1 MQLKMYQVD
10 AFASRVF
17 EGNPAAIC
25 PLPAWL
31 DAAVMQAIAQEN
43 NLSETAFCVAD
54 GAAFQLRWFTPNQEV
69 DLCGHA
75 TLATA
80 HVLYGHLGYGQPQV
94 VFHTRSGALSVA
106 RQGDAL
112 VMDFPAIPAQPCPA
126 PTALVEGLGCAPI
139 EVRAA
144 ADYLAV
150 LDDPEQVRQLVPD
163 LAALSRLDR
172 RGVCVT
178 APGRNGVD
186 FVSRFFA
193 PKYGIPE
200 DPVTGSVHC
209 MLAPYWAR
217 RLGKTRLQAR
227 QVSARGGDVLCELQG
242 ERVLL
247 SGRAVTYMVAEISLP

>member
-17 EGNPAAIC
+17 EGNPASIC

-31 DAAVMQAIAQEN
+31 DVDVMQAIAEEN
-43 NLSETAFCVAD
+43 NLSETAFFVAD
-54 GAAFQLRWFTPNQEV
+54 GEAFQLRWFTPNKEV

-80 HVLYGHLGYGQPQV
+80 HVLYTQLGYSQAQA
-94 VFHTRSGALSVA
+94 VFHTRSGALTVA
-106 RQGDAL
+106 RQGDLL
-112 VMDFPAIPAQPCPA
+112 VMDFPAIPAQPCAP
-126 PTALVEGLGCAPI
+126 PTALIEGLGCAPI

-144 ADYLAV
+144 DDYLVV
-150 LDDPEQVRQLVPD
+150 LDDPEQVRHLAPD
-163 LAALSRLDR
+163 MAALSRLDR

-178 APGRNGVD
+178 APGHDVD

-193 PKYGIPE
+193 PKYGVPE
-200 DPVTGSVHC
+200 DPVTGSAHC
-209 MLAPYWAR
+209 MLTPYWAA
-217 RLGKTRLQAR
+217 RLGKARLQAR
-227 QVSARGGDVLCELQG
+227 QVSARGGDVLCELRG

-247 SGRAVTYMVAEISLP
+247 SGRAVTYMVAEVSLP

>member
-1 MQLKMYQVD
+1 MQLQMYQVD

-31 DAAVMQAIAQEN
+31 DDSVMQAIAQEN
-43 NLSETAFCVAD
+43 NLSETAFFVPSEK
-54 GAAFQLRWFTPNQEV
+54 GFQLRWFTPNREV

-80 HVLYGHLGYGQPQV
+80 HVLYEHLGYAQSRL
-94 VFHTRSGALSVA
+94 VFSTRSGDLTVA
-106 RQGDAL
+106 KQGGLL
-112 VMDFPAIPAQPCPA
+112 VMDFPAISPEPCQ
-126 PTALVEGLGCAPI
+126 
-139 EVRAA
+139 AA
-144 ADYLAV
+144 AALLEGIGGQALEVLAADDYLVV
-150 LDDPEQVRQLVPD
+150 LASEEQVRQLAPD
-163 LAALSRLDR
+163 MAALSSLDR

-178 APGRNGVD
+178 APGKDVD

-200 DPVTGSVHC
+200 DPVTGSAHC
-209 MLAPYWAR
+209 MLAPYWAG

-227 QVSARGGDVLCELQG
+227 QISPRGGEVLCELHG

-247 SGRAVTYMVAEISLP
+247 SGKAVTYMVAEVSLP

>member
-1 MQLKMYQVD
+1 MQLRMYQVD

-25 PLPAWL
+25 PLSAWL
-31 DAAVMQAIAQEN
+31 PDALMQAIAGEHNQ
-43 NLSETAFCVAD
+43 SETAFFVAD
-54 GAAFQLRWFTPNQEV
+54 GEGFRLRWFTPRREV

-75 TLATA
+75 TLAAA
-80 HVLYGHLGYGQPQV
+80 HVLYAHLGFDRPLA

-106 RQGDAL
+106 RRGEAL

-126 PTALVEGLGCAPI
+126 PAALAEGLGRAPL
-139 EVRAA
+139 EVRGAG
-144 ADYLAV
+144 DYLAV
-150 LDDPEQVRQLVPD
+150 LEDPEQVLQLAPD
-163 LAALSRLDR
+163 MAALARLDR

-178 APGRNGVD
+178 APGSQGVD

-200 DPVTGSVHC
+200 DPVTGSAHC
-209 MLAPYWAR
+209 MLAPYWAG

-227 QVSARGGDVLCELQG
+227 QLSARGGEVGCELRG
-242 ERVLL
+242 DRVLL
-247 SGRAVTYMVAEISLP
+247 LGRAVTYMTAEVSLP

>member
-1 MQLKMYQVD
+1 MKLRMYQVD
-10 AFASRVF
+10 AFASQVF

-31 DAAVMQAIAQEN
+31 DDAVMQAIAQEN
-43 NLSETAFCVAD
+43 NLSETAFFVAD
-54 GAAFQLRWFTPNQEV
+54 GEDFQLRWFTPNQEV

-80 HVLYGHLGYGQPQV
+80 HVLYAQLAYVRPQA
-94 VFHTRSGALSVA
+94 VFHTRGGVLTVA

-112 VMDFPAIPAQPCPA
+112 VMDFPALAAQPCAAPA
-126 PTALVEGLGCAPI
+126 ALVEGLGLAI
-139 EVRAA
+139 AEAWA
-144 ADYLAV
+144 ADDYLVV
-150 LDDPEQVRQLVPD
+150 LDDAEQVRQLAPD
-163 LAALSRLDR
+163 MAALSRLDR

-178 APGRNGVD
+178 APGPGVD

-200 DPVTGSVHC
+200 DPVTGSAHC
-209 MLAPYWAR
+209 MLVPYWAE
-217 RLGKTRLQAR
+217 RLGKSQLQAR
-227 QVSARGGDVLCELQG
+227 QISPRGGDVLCELRG

-247 SGRAVTYMVAEISLP
+247 SGRAITYMVAEVSLP